1 MYKNLPTLEEVNY
14 MQNVVDLKNALRWY
28 IRHCEQL
35 EEKLGKTQ
43 RRED

>member
-35 EEKLGKTQ
+35 EKRIEEIQVK
-43 RRED
+43 